1 MKNTFSLPRVA
12 LVALALGT
20 AGVTAT
26 FAQTTNAPTT
36 TAPTCSAGG
45 WHHHHGFGNVLTSAE
60 KAELKKDR
68 EAVIAANGTF
78 QTTEASLKQQRETL
92 KSEGS
97 SATPA
102 EWQALHQQ
110 KVAFHKD
117 VKAAILQIDPNA
129 QAIFTKLEAAHKGH
143 HHFDGGTSTTTPSST

>member
-1 MKNTFSLPRVA
+1 MKNTFSLSRVA

-26 FAQTTNAPTT
+26 FAQTTNAPSTT
-36 TAPTCSAGG
+36 PPTCTAGG
-45 WHHHHGFGNVLTSAE
+45 WHHHHGFGNVLTAAE

-68 EAVIAANGTF
+68 EAALAANGTL
-78 QTTEASLKQQRETL
+78 QSQKAALKQQFETL
-92 KSEGS
+92 KSQGT

-102 EWQALHQQ
+102 QWQALHQQ
-110 KVAFHKD
+110 KYAYHQSL
-117 VKAAILQIDPNA
+117 KAEILLIDPNA

-143 HHFDGGTSTTTPSST
+143 HHSGGSATTAPSNT